1 MLAAISNELAE
12 AVNAVAAGVVQ
23 VQGRRRPASG
33 LVYADEVVLTTAR
46 VLGRGDGLQV
56 RRHDGSA
63 FEAELAGWDPAT
75 SLALLRVKGLGVSP
89 VVVSPDA
96 PRVGTRAVAVAILEQ
111 CRTASAGI
119 VSIIGGR
126 CQPVPTARLTR

>member
-1 MLAAISNELAE
+1 LSALSTDCAE

-33 LVYADEVVLTTAR
+33 LVYADDVVLTTAR

-75 SLALLRVKGLGVSP
+75 SVALLRATGLGVSP

-96 PRVGTRAVAVAILEQ
+96 PRVGHIAVAVA
-111 CRTASAGI
+111 RSWSNAVTAS
-119 VSIIGGR
+119 
-126 CQPVPTARLTR
+126 